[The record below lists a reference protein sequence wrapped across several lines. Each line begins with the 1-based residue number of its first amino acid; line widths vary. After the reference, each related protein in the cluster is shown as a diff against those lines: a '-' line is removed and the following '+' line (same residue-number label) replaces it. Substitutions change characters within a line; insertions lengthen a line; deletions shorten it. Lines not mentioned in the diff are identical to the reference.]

1 MAADRGTI
9 LTWLADLSVAIVT
22 DPDDLAD
29 MTARIAAAPDIDA
42 GSFANEALSLMRV
55 IAESVDELADF
66 DRLAQPVAASGM
78 TADAIAIMLGMGLAV
93 AGCRPDWPSRP
104 SARRARSRV
113 SSAGETAVAAI
124 DQLGG
129 DGADLYAWLT
139 SITAVACRLISDL
152 AADAAPV
159 IKVSTGVSLP
169 STVLAYQLYG
179 DANRADGLVN
189 IAGSA
194 TPLVMPTL
202 FDALAS

>member
-1 MAADRGTI
+1 MAADRDTI
-9 LTWLADLSVAIVT
+9 LSWLADLAAAIVT
-22 DPDDLAD
+22 DAEDAADLGV
-29 MTARIAAAPDIDA
+29 RIDA
-42 GSFANEALSLMRV
+42 ARTVDAATFASEALSMMRV
-55 IAESVDELADF
+55 IAESVDAPADF
-66 DRLAQPVAASGM
+66 DRIAAPAATGQ
-78 TADAIAIMLGMGLAV
+78 TLDAVNIMLGMALAV

-113 SSAGETAVAAI
+113 SLAGDVAIAAV

-129 DGADLYAWLT
+129 EGADLYAWLSSVT
-139 SITAVACRLISDL
+139 SVSCRVISDL

-159 IKVSTGVSLP
+159 VKVETGVSLP

-179 DANRADGLVN
+179 DANRASGLID